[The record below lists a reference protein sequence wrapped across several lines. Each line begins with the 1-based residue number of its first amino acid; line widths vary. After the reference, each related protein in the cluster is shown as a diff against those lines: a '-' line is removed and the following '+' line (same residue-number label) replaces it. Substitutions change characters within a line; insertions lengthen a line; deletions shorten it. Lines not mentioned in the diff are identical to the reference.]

1 METRREERIGQ
12 LLQELKRSDKLH
24 LKDAAALLGVSEMT
38 IRRDLNNHSA
48 PVVLL
53 GGYIVL
59 EPRSASHYLLSDQ
72 KSRLVEEKRR
82 AAKLAATLVEP
93 DQTLFFDCGTT
104 TPWIIEAIDNEIPFT
119 AVCYSLNTFLALKEK
134 PHCRAFLCGGE
145 FHASNAIFKPIDFQ
159 QTLNN
164 FCPDIAFYSAAGVH
178 VSKGATCFN
187 LEELPVKHWAMSMA
201 QKHVLVVD
209 HSKFGKVR
217 SAMVSA
223 SWALL
228 KWSNSSMTSVMSSAD
243 SWMDERS
250 TRCSWAS
257 GRMESMTHTA
267 PASRSAT
274 TRPTTLSSPMR
285 KAAAMIINTIARAR
299 RWPADR
305 GKGSGMVGSPP

>member
-53 GGYIVL
+53 GGYI
-59 EPRSASHYLLSDQ
+59 
-72 KSRLVEEKRR
+72 EKRR

-217 SAMVSA
+217 PARMGDLKRFDIVVS
-223 SWALL
+223 
-228 KWSNSSMTSVMSSAD
+228 D
-243 SWMDERS
+243 CCPEDEYVKYAQTQRIKL
-250 TRCSWAS
+250 
-257 GRMESMTHTA
+257 MY
-267 PASRSAT
+267 
-274 TRPTTLSSPMR
+274 
-285 KAAAMIINTIARAR
+285 
-299 RWPADR
+299 
-305 GKGSGMVGSPP
+305 